1 MSKKDK
7 KRRQKK
13 RAGKRG
19 VLPSSVQALLGY
31 LGSGGPAP
39 APQGDTKIRE
49 RAGVDAYDTLHQI
62 IKSQQLMS
70 ANYMANLERLAFQKD
85 ITEQLKKQGEESK
98 KVLEETKQEVEKTV
112 RQYTKSSTEEK
123 LQKTE
128 AKILHQMSLK
138 GGPNPEKMASLESDR
153 NRYKGMLQFESG
165 MSASFALP
173 KAPSVSAGGESFAPA
188 PSGGGAARMR
198 VAPADATQAGADI
211 RPYLRALMTDVVSP
225 LPAQDPRA
233 GGEATDE
240 VQANMALM
248 MNAPDITSSSGTPA
262 AVGGGARRSGRG
274 KK

>member
-31 LGSGGPAP
+31 ISAGGPAP
-39 APQGDTKIRE
+39 APQGDARIRE

-70 ANYMANLERLAFQKD
+70 ANYMANLERMAFQKD
-85 ITEQLKKQGEESK
+85 ITDQLKKQGKENQRVLSEATQSTKDEVQKIARTYVK
-98 KVLEETKQEVEKTV
+98 K
-112 RQYTKSSTEEK
+112 SPEEK
-123 LQKTE
+123 IAEYQSQIEWHLRRGESANTE
-128 AKILHQMSLK
+128 TIAAA
-138 GGPNPEKMASLESDR
+138 EKAIKKYQGIVEFRQSSMAP
-153 NRYKGMLQFESG
+153 
-165 MSASFALP
+165 AAAV
-173 KAPSVSAGGESFAPA
+173 APSLQSLNVKAGGAVGRSILSVSPA
-188 PSGGGAARMR
+188 VAA
-198 VAPADATQAGADI
+198 QAGADI
-211 RPYLRALMTDVVSP
+211 RPYFKALMTDVAPP

-262 AVGGGARRSGRG
+262 AVGGGARRSNRG